1 MLPAV
6 APGMASLMDWEAIR
20 LSLRLAGGSVMLL
33 APLGILL
40 AWPLAYGG
48 FRGRILLEAVTSI
61 PLVLP
66 PTVLGFYLIV
76 ALGPHSPVGAFW
88 ESLTGT
94 RLVFSFQGLLL
105 AQVVTNLPFFLQP
118 LVASLGGVDRKLLEV
133 ARTLGSGPT
142 GAYFR
147 VALPLAWRGLLSGL
161 ILSFAHAIGEFGVV
175 LMVGGNL
182 PGKTRTA
189 SIAIFDQVQSFDL
202 AGANRTALLLLGFA
216 FAVLACTAWLRDRE
230 RA

>member
-1 MLPAV
+1 
-6 APGMASLMDWEAIR
+6 MDWEAIR
-20 LSLRLAGGSVMLL
+20 LSLRLAVSSALLL

-40 AWPLAYGG
+40 AWPLAYGR

-76 ALGPHSPVGAFW
+76 ALGPRSPVGAAW
-88 ESLTGT
+88 EALTGT

-105 AQVVTNLPFFLQP
+105 AQVITNLPFFLQP
-118 LVASLGGVDRKLLEV
+118 LVASLGAVDRGLLEV
-133 ARTLGSGPT
+133 AGTLGSGRA
-142 GAYFR
+142 GVYLR

-182 PGKTRTA
+182 PGRTRTV
-189 SIAIFDQVQSFDL
+189 SIALFDQVQAFDQ

-216 FAVLACTAWLRDRE
+216 FAVLAVTAWLRARDR
-230 RA
+230 AWA

>member
-1 MLPAV
+1 
-6 APGMASLMDWEAIR
+6 MDWEAIR
-20 LSLRLAGGSVMLL
+20 LSLRLAFSSALLL

-40 AWPLAYGG
+40 AWPLAYGC
-48 FRGRILLEAVTSI
+48 FRGRVLLESLISV
-61 PLVLP
+61 PLVLH

-76 ALGPHSPVGAFW
+76 ALGPMSPIGRAW
-88 ESLTGT
+88 EYLTGT

-105 AQVVTNLPFFLQP
+105 AQVITNLPFFLQP
-118 LVASLGGVDRKLLEV
+118 LVASLGGVDRRLREV
-133 ARTLGSGPT
+133 AGTLGSSPAGV
-142 GAYFR
+142 YFR

-202 AGANRTALLLLGFA
+202 AGANRTAILLVGFA
-216 FAVLACTAWLRDRE
+216 FAVLACTASLRARE

>member
-1 MLPAV
+1 
-6 APGMASLMDWEAIR
+6 MDWEAIR
-20 LSLRLAGGSVMLL
+20 LSLRLAASSALLL

-40 AWPLAYGG
+40 AWPLAFGC
-48 FRGRILLEAVTSI
+48 FKGRLLLEAVTSV

-76 ALGPHSPVGAFW
+76 ALGPHSPLGQAW
-88 ESLTGT
+88 EHLTGA

-105 AQVVTNLPFFLQP
+105 AQVITNLPFFLQP
-118 LVASLGGVDRKLLEV
+118 LVAALGGVDRRLLEV
-133 ARTLGSGPT
+133 AATLGSGRA
-142 GAYFR
+142 GVYFR

-182 PGKTRTA
+182 PGQTRTA
-189 SIAIFDQVQSFDL
+189 SIALFDQVQAFDL
-202 AGANRTALLLLGFA
+202 AGANRTALLLLAFA
-216 FAVLACTAWLRDRE
+216 LAVLAATAWLRGRE
-230 RA
+230 RAWS

>member
-1 MLPAV
+1 M
-6 APGMASLMDWEAIR
+6 MDWEAIR
-20 LSLRLAGGSVMLL
+20 LSLRLAALSVALL
-33 APLGILL
+33 VPIGIAL
-40 AWPLAYGG
+40 AWPLVFGR
-48 FRGRILLEAVTSI
+48 FRGKVLLEALTSI

-76 ALGPHSPVGAFW
+76 ALGPHSPVGAAW
-88 ESLTGT
+88 EHLTGS

-105 AQVVTNLPFFLQP
+105 AQVITNLPFFLQP
-118 LVASLGGVDRKLLEV
+118 LVASLGGVDRRLLEV
-133 ARTLGSGPT
+133 ASTLGSRPLGT
-142 GAYFR
+142 YLR
-147 VALPLAWRGLLSGL
+147 VALPLAWRGLLSAM

-189 SIAIFDQVQSFDL
+189 SIALFDQVQSFDL

-216 FAVLACTAWLRDRE
+216 LLVLMCTAWLRSRDR
-230 RA
+230 AWS

>member
-1 MLPAV
+1 
-6 APGMASLMDWEAIR
+6 MDWEAIR
-20 LSLRLAGGSVMLL
+20 LSLRLATSSALLL
-33 APLGILL
+33 APLAILL
-40 AWPLAYGG
+40 AGPLAYGR

-76 ALGPHSPVGAFW
+76 ALGPHSPVGAAW
-88 ESLTGT
+88 ESLTGS

-133 ARTLGSGPT
+133 AGTLGSGRP
-142 GAYFR
+142 GVYFR

-202 AGANRTALLLLGFA
+202 AGANRTALLLVALA
-216 FAVLACTAWLRDRE
+216 FAVLAATAWLRARE
-230 RA
+230 RPWA